1 MTSLIPQLICLF
13 STVLFMVL
21 YASYNW
27 WRTLVGCSVMAL
39 AGSIALLCLSRVITQ
54 YHFVAGDWLNDL
66 AYLST
71 AVVMLWRTWAMWQV
85 NHRTGTRCIT
95 CGQDTMEQDTGS

>member
-1 MTSLIPQLICLF
+1 MTSLTPQLICLF
-13 STVLFMVL
+13 SAALFMTL
-21 YASYNW
+21 YARYNW
-27 WRTLVGCSVMAL
+27 WRTLVGWSVMAL

-54 YHFVAGDWLNDL
+54 YHSDAGNWLNDL

-71 AVVMLWRTWAMWQV
+71 AVIMLWRTWAMWEV
-85 NHRTGTRCIT
+85 NHRTVTRCIA